1 MTITTTM
8 KISLFVLAG
17 MAHGAQAQNCNGLY
31 VQACSC
37 TFGCTWHPTQEGAPY
52 PTGYCASCEV
62 NCSQF
67 KGEDQCDIQCC
78 LWDSQSKLCGN
89 GVFPAYV
96 SLEASEEAS
105 KSYLRAG
112 QVKK

>member
-1 MTITTTM
+1 M

-17 MAHGAQAQNCNGLY
+17 MAHGAQAQNCNGWPIRT
-31 VQACSC
+31 ACLNQP
-37 TFGCTWHPTQEGAPY
+37 GCTWHPTQEGAPY

-62 NCSQF
+62 NCSQL
-67 KGEDQCDIQCC
+67 GEDQCDSQLHCC
-78 LWDSQSKLCGN
+78 FWDSQSKLCGY